1 MARKTQLV
9 SLTTN
14 TEINLTSLMDL
25 TFILLMYFIITFPMM
40 DNGIPMNLPS
50 TPANKALDRENSVNV
65 TIDAAGLLFLD
76 NAPVGFDALGAR
88 LSEIRT
94 SRPNAVFLVRADAE
108 LQYDKL
114 AKVLSAMNSAKISKL
129 ALVTKVDPKA
139 KPPTP

>member
-40 DNGIPMNLPS
+40 DNGIPLNLP
-50 TPANKALDRENSVNV
+50 TAAGKALDRENSVSV
-65 TIDAAGLLFLD
+65 VIDAQGLLYLD
-76 NAPVGFDALGAR
+76 KSPVNFDALTAR
-88 LSEIRT
+88 LAAIRAD
-94 SRPNAVFLVRADAE
+94 RPNAVFLVRADGE

-114 AKVLSAMNSAKISKL
+114 AKVLSAMNAAKISRL
-129 ALVTKVDPKA
+129 ALVTKVDPKVP
-139 KPPTP
+139 PPTP

>member
-40 DNGIPMNLPS
+40 DNGIPLNLP
-50 TPANKALDRENSVNV
+50 TAAGKALDRENSVSV
-65 TIDAAGLLFLD
+65 VIDGQGLLFLD
-76 NAPVGFDALGAR
+76 QSPVNFDALTAR
-88 LSEIRT
+88 LAAIRT
-94 SRPNAVFLVRADAE
+94 ARPNAVFLVRADAE

-114 AKVLSAMNSAKISKL
+114 AKELSAMNAAKISRL

-139 KPPTP
+139 TPPTP

>member
-65 TIDAAGLLFLD
+65 TIDAAGLLFL
-76 NAPVGFDALGAR
+76 
-88 LSEIRT
+88 
-94 SRPNAVFLVRADAE
+94 
-108 LQYDKL
+108 
-114 AKVLSAMNSAKISKL
+114 
-129 ALVTKVDPKA
+129 
-139 KPPTP
+139 